1 MSNIISTNL
10 DNLTDPREDLGWVT
24 NVTGNATHDDDIVY
38 FPPIFIDTTVNEV
51 FTNNIDLSK
60 VSSFL
65 EPCKGNGII
74 YDKIDCSIKTYSELN
89 EEPSKDYLTTTY
101 GKFDLIITNPP
112 FSLAKEFLEKSI
124 KEADCVCYLLRL
136 NFLGSQKRKPFWEDI
151 STPDELL
158 VLSKRPSFT
167 GKGTD
172 ATDYAWF
179 CWDKN
184 NTAKKG
190 F

>member
-1 MSNIISTNL
+1 MSATNRG
-10 DNLTDPREDLGWVT
+10 TIR
-24 NVTGNATHDDDIVY
+24 NVNDFYPTPLYT
-38 FPPIFIDTTVNEV
+38 IDSLIK
-51 FTNNIDLSK
+51 NIDFNK

-65 EPCKGNGII
+65 EPCKGDGII
-74 YDKIDCSIKTYSELN
+74 YNNINCSIKTYCELSEEIPKNYLN
-89 EEPSKDYLTTTY
+89 TTY

-136 NFLGSQKRKPFWEDI
+136 NFLGSQKRKLFWENI
-151 STPDELL
+151 STPNKLL

-184 NTAKKG
+184 NIIKLNNGITIL
-190 F
+190 